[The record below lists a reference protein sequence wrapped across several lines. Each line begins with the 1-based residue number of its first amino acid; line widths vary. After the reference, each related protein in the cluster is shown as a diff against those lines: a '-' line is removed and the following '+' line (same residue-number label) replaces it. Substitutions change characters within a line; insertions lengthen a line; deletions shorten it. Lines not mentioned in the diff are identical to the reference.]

1 METANQNFF
10 NKLSLNQKILA
21 LLVIEVFGF
30 IAVALVAFTQVYTV
44 GDETKQMSSIT
55 IPLIESV
62 NSIDENVYKQSIS
75 VKELFITVSQIV
87 NQDSEK
93 TSFYDKYNQ
102 LLSNDTIRTEF
113 LIANQKLKK
122 SIADTESFIK
132 IVNSEAKADI
142 DIISS
147 HQEKLLSELYELRK
161 INQIYYRL
169 VVNNLFAEKN
179 IRILTIDMSDLKE
192 ISSTEDLLLL
202 QASKVNTELEEI
214 IFASKSKITYVE
226 RIALSYIVIT
236 SLIALLF
243 VVTMVLVIVRMNI
256 SKPLQLL
263 TDSINRYTP
272 LHKVEE
278 IEDEQNILLREDEL
292 GRMGRSFN
300 RLKKDLW
307 EQGEGLQKAKFDAER
322 ANKAKSVFLASA
334 SHDLRQPLNA
344 MQMYIAALQS
354 KVKDKEILRII
365 EDINS
370 VSISTARLLNAL
382 LDVSELEVGAI
393 KPRHEIFSVNNIL
406 ISIFQ
411 SFLPLAKDK
420 ELDFRI
426 VPSSL
431 YVRSDPALLER
442 ILGNFM
448 SNAIR
453 YTNKGSV
460 LIGCRKRGDKVS
472 IEVWDTGC
480 GISDDQMS
488 LIYEDFYQV
497 ENKERDRGK
506 GLGLGLALAKRLAD
520 SLEHTI
526 DSKSSLGNGSC
537 FSVSVD
543 LAENKADKNQSEIFL
558 NIMNLSGINILLV
571 EDDIDVLKA
580 TKQLLESWGCKVKTA
595 RNKDEV
601 MNLIKKNPYDNP
613 DIILADNRLPGD
625 ASGIDIT
632 YLIQEK
638 LQASIPCVI
647 MTGDVER
654 NHVQSIIDQG
664 FPVLLK
670 PIQPAKFRAMLSH
683 LIQAKE
689 A

>member
-1 METANQNFF
+1 MELVKQNLF
-10 NKLSLNQKILA
+10 NRLSLNQKILA
-21 LLVIEVFGF
+21 LLVVEVFGF
-30 IAVALVAFTQVYTV
+30 IAVMLVAFSQISTV
-44 GDETKQMSSIT
+44 GNETKQMSSIT

-62 NSIDENVYKQSIS
+62 NTIDENVYKQSLS
-75 VKELFITVSQIV
+75 VKELFITVSAIV

-93 TSFYDKYNQ
+93 TSYYEKYNQ
-102 LLSNDTIRTEF
+102 LLENDTIRTEF
-113 LIANQKLKK
+113 LIANQKLTK
-122 SIADTESFIK
+122 SIADTEAFIK
-132 IVNSEAKADI
+132 IVNSEEIGDV

-161 INQIYYRL
+161 VNQIYYQL

-179 IRILTIDMSDLKE
+179 IEILSIHMNDLNE
-192 ISSTEDLLLL
+192 ISSTGNLLLA
-202 QASKVNTELEEI
+202 QAGKVSSELEAI

-226 RIALSYIVIT
+226 RIANSYIVIT

-243 VVTMVLVIVRMNI
+243 VVSMVLVIVRMNI

-278 IEDEQNILLREDEL
+278 FEDEKVILAREDEL

-300 RLKKDLW
+300 RLKQDLW
-307 EQGEGLQKAKFDAER
+307 EQGEGLQNAKIDAER
-322 ANKAKSVFLASA
+322 ANKAKSLFLASA

-370 VSISTARLLNAL
+370 VSMSTARLLNAL

-393 KPRHEIFSVNNIL
+393 KPRFESFSVNNML

-420 ELDFRI
+420 GLNFRV

-460 LIGCRKRGDKVS
+460 LIGCRKRGDKVV

-488 LIYEDFYQV
+488 LIYEDFYQI

-506 GLGLGLALAKRLAD
+506 GLGLGLALAKRLSE
-520 SLEHTI
+520 SLEHKI
-526 DSKSSLGNGSC
+526 VSKSTFGSGSC
-537 FSVSVD
+537 FSVLVNIGEKTVD
-543 LAENKADKNQSEIFL
+543 ENQDESFM
-558 NIMNLSGINILLV
+558 NIMNLSGANILLV
-571 EDDIDVLKA
+571 EDDMDVLKA

-601 MNLIKKNPYDNP
+601 MNFIKENPYDNP

-683 LIQAKE
+683 LIQA
-689 A
+689 

>member
-1 METANQNFF
+1 MELIKQNLF
-10 NKLSLNQKILA
+10 NRLSLNQKILS
-21 LLVIEVFGF
+21 LLVIEFLGF
-30 IAVALVAFTQVYTV
+30 MAVMLVAFSQIYTV
-44 GDETKQMSSIT
+44 GNETKQMSSIT

-62 NSIDENVYKQSIS
+62 NTIDENVYKQSLS
-75 VKELFITVSQIV
+75 VKELFITVNQIV
-87 NQDSEK
+87 NQGSEEV
-93 TSFYDKYNQ
+93 TFYDKFNQ
-102 LLSNDTIRTEF
+102 LLENEDIQTEF
-113 LIANQKLKK
+113 ILSNQNLKQ
-122 SIADTESFIK
+122 SIADTESFVKRVSNEGIGDK
-132 IVNSEAKADI
+132 
-142 DIISS
+142 DIIKV
-147 HQEKLLSELYELRK
+147 HKEKLLSELYELRK
-161 INQIYYRL
+161 VNQMYYQL
-169 VVNNLFAEKN
+169 VVDNLFAEIN
-179 IRILTIDMSDLKE
+179 LEILTIDITDLDE
-192 ISSTEDLLLL
+192 ISATENNLML
-202 QASKVNTELEEI
+202 QANRVSSELEEI
-214 IFASKSKITYVE
+214 INASKAQITYVE
-226 RIALSYIVIT
+226 RIAISYIVIT

-243 VVTMVLVIVRMNI
+243 VVSMVLVIVRMNI

-278 IEDEQNILLREDEL
+278 IEDEQNILSREDEL

-307 EQGEGLQKAKFDAER
+307 EQGEGLQNAKSDAER

-431 YVRSDPALLER
+431 YVESDSALLER

-453 YTNKGSV
+453 YTDKGSV
-460 LIGCRKRGDKVS
+460 LIGCRRKGSEVS

-506 GLGLGLALAKRLAD
+506 GLGLGLALAKRLSD
-520 SLEHTI
+520 SLDHKI
-526 DSKSSLGNGSC
+526 DSKSSLGRGSC
-537 FSVSVD
+537 FSVRVD
-543 LAENKADKNQSEIFL
+543 LAENKADTNQDEIFM
-558 NIMNLSGINILLV
+558 NIMNLSGINILLI

-580 TKQLLESWGCKVKTA
+580 TKQLLESWGCNVKTA

-601 MNLIKKNPYDNP
+601 MNLIKEDPYKNP

-638 LQASIPCVI
+638 LQTSIPCVI

-654 NHVQSIIDQG
+654 SHVQGIIDQG

-683 LIQAKE
+683 LIQA
-689 A
+689 

>member
-1 METANQNFF
+1 MELIKQNLF
-10 NKLSLNQKILA
+10 NRLSLNQKILS
-21 LLVIEVFGF
+21 LLVIEFLGF
-30 IAVALVAFTQVYTV
+30 MAVMLVAFSQIYTV
-44 GDETKQMSSIT
+44 GNETKQMSSIT

-62 NSIDENVYKQSIS
+62 NTIDENVYKQSLS
-75 VKELFITVSQIV
+75 VKELFITVNQIV
-87 NQDSEK
+87 NQGSEEA
-93 TSFYDKYNQ
+93 TFYDKFNQ
-102 LLSNDTIRTEF
+102 LLENEDIQTEF
-113 LIANQKLKK
+113 ILSNQNLKQ
-122 SIADTESFIK
+122 SIADTESFVKRVSNEGIGDK
-132 IVNSEAKADI
+132 
-142 DIISS
+142 DIIKV
-147 HQEKLLSELYELRK
+147 HKEKLLSELYELRK
-161 INQIYYRL
+161 VNQMYYQL
-169 VVNNLFAEKN
+169 VVDNLFAEIN
-179 IRILTIDMSDLKE
+179 LEILTIDITDLDE
-192 ISSTEDLLLL
+192 ISATENNLML
-202 QASKVNTELEEI
+202 QANRVSSELEEI
-214 IFASKSKITYVE
+214 INASKAQITYVE
-226 RIALSYIVIT
+226 RIAISYIVIT

-243 VVTMVLVIVRMNI
+243 VVSMVLVIVRMNI

-278 IEDEQNILLREDEL
+278 IEDEQNILSREDEL

-307 EQGEGLQKAKFDAER
+307 EQGEGLQNAKSDAER

-431 YVRSDPALLER
+431 YVESDSALLER

-453 YTNKGSV
+453 YTDKGSV
-460 LIGCRKRGDKVS
+460 LIGCRRKGSEVS

-506 GLGLGLALAKRLAD
+506 GLGLGLALAKRLSD
-520 SLEHTI
+520 SLDHKI
-526 DSKSSLGNGSC
+526 DSKSSLGRGSC
-537 FSVSVD
+537 FSVRVD
-543 LAENKADKNQSEIFL
+543 LAENKADTNQDEIFM
-558 NIMNLSGINILLV
+558 NIMNLSGINILLI

-580 TKQLLESWGCKVKTA
+580 TKQLLESWGCNVKTA

-601 MNLIKKNPYDNP
+601 MNLIKEDPYKNP

-638 LQASIPCVI
+638 LQTSIPCVI

-654 NHVQSIIDQG
+654 SHVQGIIDQG

-683 LIQAKE
+683 LIQV
-689 A
+689 

>member
-1 METANQNFF
+1 METVNQNFF
-10 NKLSLNQKILA
+10 NRLSLNQKILA

-30 IAVALVAFTQVYTV
+30 VAVALVAFTQVYTV

-62 NSIDENVYKQSIS
+62 NSIDENVYKQSLS

-93 TSFYDKYNQ
+93 MSFYDKYNQ
-102 LLSNDTIRTEF
+102 LLANDTIQTEF
-113 LIANQKLKK
+113 LIANQKLKN

-132 IVNSEAKADI
+132 VVNSEASADI

-179 IRILTIDMSDLKE
+179 IKILTIDMNDLKE

-307 EQGEGLQKAKFDAER
+307 EQGEGLQNAKFDAER

-488 LIYEDFYQV
+488 LIYEDFYQI

-526 DSKSSLGNGSC
+526 DSKSSLGSGSC

-543 LAENKADKNQSEIFL
+543 LAENKADKNQSEIFM

-601 MNLIKKNPYDNP
+601 MNLIKENPYNNP

-625 ASGIDIT
+625 SSGIDIT

-638 LQASIPCVI
+638 LQTSIPCVI

>member
-1 METANQNFF
+1 MEIANQNFF
-10 NKLSLNQKILA
+10 NRLSLNQKILS
-21 LLVIEVFGF
+21 LLVIEVLGF
-30 IAVALVAFTQVYTV
+30 VAVALVAFTQVYKV

-62 NSIDENVYKQSIS
+62 NAIDENVYKQSLS

-93 TSFYDKYNQ
+93 TSFYEKYNQ
-102 LLSNDTIRTEF
+102 LLANDSIRTEF

-132 IVNSEAKADI
+132 VVNSEAKADI
-142 DIISS
+142 AIISS

-179 IRILTIDMSDLKE
+179 IEILTIDVNDLKE
-192 ISSTEDLLLL
+192 ISYTENLLLV
-202 QASKVNTELEEI
+202 QAGKVNAELEEI

-278 IEDEQNILLREDEL
+278 FEDEKNILSREDEL

-300 RLKKDLW
+300 RLKEDLW
-307 EQGEGLQKAKFDAER
+307 EQGEGLQNAKIDAER

-393 KPRHEIFSVNNIL
+393 KPRFEIFSVNNIL

-420 ELDFRI
+420 ELDFRV
-426 VPSSL
+426 VPSSF

-453 YTNKGSV
+453 YTDKGSV
-460 LIGCRKRGDKVS
+460 LIGCRKRGDKVV

-488 LIYEDFYQV
+488 LIYEDFYQI

-506 GLGLGLALAKRLAD
+506 GLGLGLALAKRLAE

-526 DSKSSLGNGSC
+526 DSKSTLGNGSC
-537 FSVSVD
+537 FSVAVD
-543 LAENKADKNQSEIFL
+543 IAENKIDDNQAESFM
-558 NIMNLSGINILLV
+558 NIMNLSGANILLV
-571 EDDIDVLKA
+571 EDDMDVLKA

-601 MNLIKKNPYDNP
+601 MNLIKENPYDNP

-683 LIQAKE
+683 LIQA
-689 A
+689 

>member
-1 METANQNFF
+1 MEVAKQNLF
-10 NKLSLNQKILA
+10 NRLSLNQKILA
-21 LLVIEVFGF
+21 LLVVEVFGF
-30 IAVALVAFTQVYTV
+30 IAVMLVAFSQISTV
-44 GDETKQMSSIT
+44 GNETKQMSSIT

-62 NSIDENVYKQSIS
+62 NTIDENVYKQSLS
-75 VKELFITVSQIV
+75 VKELFITVSAIV

-93 TSFYDKYNQ
+93 TSYYEKYNQ
-102 LLSNDTIRTEF
+102 LLENDTIRTEF
-113 LIANQKLKK
+113 LIANQKLRK
-122 SIADTESFIK
+122 SIADTEAFIK
-132 IVNSEAKADI
+132 IVNSEEIGDI

-161 INQIYYRL
+161 VNQIYYQL

-179 IRILTIDMSDLKE
+179 IEILSIHMNDLNE
-192 ISSTEDLLLL
+192 ISFTENLLLA
-202 QASKVNTELEEI
+202 QAGKVNSELEAI

-226 RIALSYIVIT
+226 RIANSYIVIT

-243 VVTMVLVIVRMNI
+243 VISMVLVIVRMNI

-278 IEDEQNILLREDEL
+278 FEDEKVILAREDEL

-300 RLKKDLW
+300 RLKQDLW
-307 EQGEGLQKAKFDAER
+307 EQSEGLQNAKIDADR
-322 ANKAKSVFLASA
+322 ANKAKSLFLASA

-354 KVKDKEILRII
+354 KVKDKEIMRII

-393 KPRHEIFSVNNIL
+393 KPRFESFSVNNML

-420 ELDFRI
+420 GLNFRV

-460 LIGCRKRGDKVS
+460 LIGCRKRGDKVV

-480 GISDDQMS
+480 GISNDQMS
-488 LIYEDFYQV
+488 LIYEDFYQI

-506 GLGLGLALAKRLAD
+506 GLGLGLALAKRLAE
-520 SLEHTI
+520 SLEHSI
-526 DSKSSLGNGSC
+526 NSKSTLGAGSC
-537 FSVSVD
+537 FSVAVD
-543 LAENKADKNQSEIFL
+543 IAENNTENNQDESFM
-558 NIMNLSGINILLV
+558 NIMNLSGANILLV
-571 EDDIDVLKA
+571 EDDMDVLRA

-601 MNLIKKNPYDNP
+601 MNLIKENPYDNP

-683 LIQAKE
+683 LIQN
-689 A
+689 

>member
-1 METANQNFF
+1 MEVVKQNLF
-10 NKLSLNQKILA
+10 NRLSLNQKILA
-21 LLVIEVFGF
+21 LLVVEVFGF
-30 IAVALVAFTQVYTV
+30 IAVMLVAFSQISTV
-44 GDETKQMSSIT
+44 GNETKQMSSIT

-62 NSIDENVYKQSIS
+62 NTIDENVYKQSLS
-75 VKELFITVSQIV
+75 VKELFITVSAIV

-93 TSFYDKYNQ
+93 TSYYEKYNQ
-102 LLSNDTIRTEF
+102 LLENDTIRTEF
-113 LIANQKLKK
+113 LIANQKLRK
-122 SIADTESFIK
+122 SIADTEAFIK
-132 IVNSEAKADI
+132 IVNSEEIGDI

-161 INQIYYRL
+161 VNQIYYQL

-179 IRILTIDMSDLKE
+179 IDILSIHMNDLNE
-192 ISSTEDLLLL
+192 ISSTENLLLA
-202 QASKVNTELEEI
+202 QAGKVNSELEAI

-226 RIALSYIVIT
+226 RIANSYIVIT

-243 VVTMVLVIVRMNI
+243 VISMVLVIVRMNI

-278 IEDEQNILLREDEL
+278 FEDEKVILAREDEL

-300 RLKKDLW
+300 RLKQDLW
-307 EQGEGLQKAKFDAER
+307 EQSEGLQNAKIDAER
-322 ANKAKSVFLASA
+322 ANKAKSLFLASA

-393 KPRHEIFSVNNIL
+393 KPRFESFSVNNML

-420 ELDFRI
+420 GLNFRV

-460 LIGCRKRGDKVS
+460 LIGCRKRGDKVV

-488 LIYEDFYQV
+488 LIYEDFYQI

-506 GLGLGLALAKRLAD
+506 GLGLGLALAKRLSE
-520 SLEHTI
+520 SLEHKI
-526 DSKSSLGNGSC
+526 VSKSTFGSGSC
-537 FSVSVD
+537 FSVLVNIGEKTVD
-543 LAENKADKNQSEIFL
+543 ENQDESFM
-558 NIMNLSGINILLV
+558 NIMNLSGANILLV
-571 EDDIDVLKA
+571 EDDMDVLKA

-601 MNLIKKNPYDNP
+601 MNLIKENPYDNP

-638 LQASIPCVI
+638 LQVSIPCVI

-683 LIQAKE
+683 LIQA
-689 A
+689 

>member
-1 METANQNFF
+1 METANQILF

-62 NSIDENVYKQSIS
+62 NSIDENVYKQSLS
-75 VKELFITVSQIV
+75 VKELFITVSAIV

-93 TSFYDKYNQ
+93 TSYYEKYNQ
-102 LLSNDTIRTEF
+102 LLENDTIRTEF
-113 LIANQKLKK
+113 LIANQKLRK
-122 SIADTESFIK
+122 SIADTEAFIK
-132 IVNSEAKADI
+132 IVNSEEIGDI

-161 INQIYYRL
+161 VNQIYYQL

-179 IRILTIDMSDLKE
+179 IDILSIHMNDLNE
-192 ISSTEDLLLL
+192 ISSTENLLLA
-202 QASKVNTELEEI
+202 QAGKVNSELEAI

-226 RIALSYIVIT
+226 RIANSYIVIT

-243 VVTMVLVIVRMNI
+243 VISMVLVIVRMNI

-278 IEDEQNILLREDEL
+278 FEDEKVILAREDEL

-300 RLKKDLW
+300 RLKQDLW
-307 EQGEGLQKAKFDAER
+307 EQSEGLQNAKIDADR
-322 ANKAKSVFLASA
+322 ANKAKSLFLASA

-393 KPRHEIFSVNNIL
+393 KPRFESFSVNNML

-420 ELDFRI
+420 GLNFRV

-460 LIGCRKRGDKVS
+460 LIGCRKRGDKVV

-480 GISDDQMS
+480 GISNDQMS
-488 LIYEDFYQV
+488 LIYEDFYQI

-506 GLGLGLALAKRLAD
+506 GLGLGLALAKRLSE
-520 SLEHTI
+520 SLEHKI
-526 DSKSSLGNGSC
+526 VSKSTFGSGSC
-537 FSVSVD
+537 FSVLVNIGEKTVD
-543 LAENKADKNQSEIFL
+543 ENQDESFM
-558 NIMNLSGINILLV
+558 NIMNLSGANILLV
-571 EDDIDVLKA
+571 EDDMDVLKA

-601 MNLIKKNPYDNP
+601 MNLIKENPYDNP

-625 ASGIDIT
+625 ASGIDIS

-638 LQASIPCVI
+638 LQVSIPCVI

-683 LIQAKE
+683 LIQA
-689 A
+689 

>member
-1 METANQNFF
+1 MEVVKQNLF
-10 NKLSLNQKILA
+10 NRLSLNQKILA
-21 LLVIEVFGF
+21 LLVVEVFGF
-30 IAVALVAFTQVYTV
+30 IAVMLVAFSQISTV
-44 GDETKQMSSIT
+44 GNETKQMSSIT

-62 NSIDENVYKQSIS
+62 NTIDENVYKQSLS
-75 VKELFITVSQIV
+75 VKELFITVSAIV

-93 TSFYDKYNQ
+93 TSYYEKYNQ
-102 LLSNDTIRTEF
+102 LLENDTIRTEF
-113 LIANQKLKK
+113 LIANQKLRK
-122 SIADTESFIK
+122 SIADTEAFIK
-132 IVNSEAKADI
+132 IVNSDEIGDI

-161 INQIYYRL
+161 VNQIYYQL

-179 IRILTIDMSDLKE
+179 IDILSIHMNDLNE
-192 ISSTEDLLLL
+192 ISSTENLLLA
-202 QASKVNTELEEI
+202 QAGKVNSELEAI

-226 RIALSYIVIT
+226 RIANSYIVIT

-243 VVTMVLVIVRMNI
+243 VISMVLVIVRMNI

-278 IEDEQNILLREDEL
+278 FEDEKVILAREDEL

-300 RLKKDLW
+300 RLKQDLW
-307 EQGEGLQKAKFDAER
+307 EQSEGLQNAKIDAER
-322 ANKAKSVFLASA
+322 ANKAKSLFLASA

-393 KPRHEIFSVNNIL
+393 KPRFESFSVNNML

-420 ELDFRI
+420 GLNFRV

-460 LIGCRKRGDKVS
+460 LIGCRKRGDKVV

-488 LIYEDFYQV
+488 LIYEDFYQI

-506 GLGLGLALAKRLAD
+506 GLGLGLALAKRLSE
-520 SLEHTI
+520 SLEHKI
-526 DSKSSLGNGSC
+526 VSKSTFGSGSC
-537 FSVSVD
+537 FSVLVNIGEKTVD
-543 LAENKADKNQSEIFL
+543 ENQDESFM
-558 NIMNLSGINILLV
+558 NIMNLSGANILLV
-571 EDDIDVLKA
+571 EDDMDVLKA

-601 MNLIKKNPYDNP
+601 MNLIKENPYDNP

-683 LIQAKE
+683 LIQA
-689 A
+689 

>member
-1 METANQNFF
+1 MEVVKQNLF
-10 NKLSLNQKILA
+10 NRLSLNQKILA
-21 LLVIEVFGF
+21 LLVVEVFGF
-30 IAVALVAFTQVYTV
+30 IAVMLVAFSQISTV
-44 GDETKQMSSIT
+44 GNETKQMSSIT

-62 NSIDENVYKQSIS
+62 NTIDENVYKQSLS
-75 VKELFITVSQIV
+75 VKELFITVSAIV

-93 TSFYDKYNQ
+93 TSYYEKYNQ
-102 LLSNDTIRTEF
+102 LLENDTIRTEF
-113 LIANQKLKK
+113 LIANQKLRK
-122 SIADTESFIK
+122 SIADTEAFIK
-132 IVNSEAKADI
+132 IVNSDEIGDI

-161 INQIYYRL
+161 VNQIYYQL

-179 IRILTIDMSDLKE
+179 IEILSIHMNDLNE
-192 ISSTEDLLLL
+192 ISSTENLLLA
-202 QASKVNTELEEI
+202 QAGKVSSELEAI

-226 RIALSYIVIT
+226 RIANSYIVIT

-243 VVTMVLVIVRMNI
+243 VISMVLVIVRMNI

-278 IEDEQNILLREDEL
+278 FEDEKVILAREDEL

-300 RLKKDLW
+300 RLKQDLW
-307 EQGEGLQKAKFDAER
+307 EQSEGLQNAKIDAER
-322 ANKAKSVFLASA
+322 ANKAKSLFLASA

-354 KVKDKEILRII
+354 KVKDKEIMRII

-393 KPRHEIFSVNNIL
+393 KPRFESFSVNNML

-420 ELDFRI
+420 GLNFRV

-460 LIGCRKRGDKVS
+460 LIGCRKRGDKVV

-488 LIYEDFYQV
+488 LIYEDFYQI

-506 GLGLGLALAKRLAD
+506 GLGLGLALAKRLSE
-520 SLEHTI
+520 SLEHKI
-526 DSKSSLGNGSC
+526 VSKSTFGSGSC
-537 FSVSVD
+537 FSVLVNIGEKTVD
-543 LAENKADKNQSEIFL
+543 ENQDESFM
-558 NIMNLSGINILLV
+558 NIMNLSGANILLV
-571 EDDIDVLKA
+571 EDDMDVLKA

-601 MNLIKKNPYDNP
+601 MNLIKENPYDNP

-683 LIQAKE
+683 LIQA
-689 A
+689 

>member
-1 METANQNFF
+1 MELIKQNLF
-10 NKLSLNQKILA
+10 NRLSLNQKILS
-21 LLVIEVFGF
+21 LLVIEFLGF
-30 IAVALVAFTQVYTV
+30 MAVMLVAFSQIYTV
-44 GDETKQMSSIT
+44 GNETKQMSSIT

-62 NSIDENVYKQSIS
+62 NTIDENVYKQSLS
-75 VKELFITVSQIV
+75 VKELFITVNQIV
-87 NQDSEK
+87 NQGSEEA
-93 TSFYDKYNQ
+93 SFYDKFNQ
-102 LLSNDTIRTEF
+102 LLENEDIQTEF
-113 LIANQKLKK
+113 ILSNQNLKQ
-122 SIADTESFIK
+122 SIADTESFVKRVSNEGIGDK
-132 IVNSEAKADI
+132 
-142 DIISS
+142 DIIKV
-147 HQEKLLSELYELRK
+147 HKEKLLSELYELRK
-161 INQIYYRL
+161 VNQMYYQL
-169 VVNNLFAEKN
+169 VVDNLFAEIN
-179 IRILTIDMSDLKE
+179 LEILTIDITDLDE
-192 ISSTEDLLLL
+192 ISVTENNLML
-202 QASKVNTELEEI
+202 QAKRVSSELEEI
-214 IFASKSKITYVE
+214 INASKAQITYVE
-226 RIALSYIVIT
+226 RIAISYIVIT

-243 VVTMVLVIVRMNI
+243 VVSMVLVIVRMNI

-278 IEDEQNILLREDEL
+278 IEDEQNILSREDEL

-307 EQGEGLQKAKFDAER
+307 EQGEGLQNAKSDAER

-431 YVRSDPALLER
+431 YVESDPALLER

-453 YTNKGSV
+453 YTDKGSV
-460 LIGCRKRGDKVS
+460 LIGCRRKGSEVS

-506 GLGLGLALAKRLAD
+506 GLGLGLALAKRLSD
-520 SLEHTI
+520 SLDHKI
-526 DSKSSLGNGSC
+526 DSKSSLGRGSC
-537 FSVSVD
+537 FSITVD
-543 LAENKADKNQSEIFL
+543 LAENKADTSQDEIFM
-558 NIMNLSGINILLV
+558 NIMNLSGINILLI

-580 TKQLLESWGCKVKTA
+580 TKQLLESWGCNVKTA

-601 MNLIKKNPYDNP
+601 MNLIKEDPYKNP

-638 LQASIPCVI
+638 LQTSIPCVI

-654 NHVQSIIDQG
+654 SHVQGIIDQG

-683 LIQAKE
+683 LIQV
-689 A
+689 

>member
-1 METANQNFF
+1 MEIIKQNFF
-10 NKLSLNQKILA
+10 NRLSLNQKILS
-21 LLVIEVFGF
+21 LLVIEILGF
-30 IAVALVAFTQVYTV
+30 TAVMLVAFSQIYKV
-44 GDETKQMSSIT
+44 GNETKQMSSIT

-62 NSIDENVYKQSIS
+62 NTIDENVYKQSIS

-87 NQDSEK
+87 NQDSDEA
-93 TSFYDKYNQ
+93 SFYEKFNQ
-102 LLSNDTIRTEF
+102 LLENEDIQTNFLLSNQNLR
-113 LIANQKLKK
+113 K
-122 SIADTESFIK
+122 SINDTESFVK
-132 IVNSEAKADI
+132 RVNEEGI
-142 DIISS
+142 GNRDIILF
-147 HQEKLLSELYELRK
+147 HKEKLLSELYELRK
-161 INQIYYRL
+161 VNQMYYQL
-169 VVNNLFAEKN
+169 VVNNLFAEIN
-179 IRILTIDMSDLKE
+179 LEILTIDISDLDE
-192 ISSTEDLLLL
+192 ISNTENSLML
-202 QASKVNTELEEI
+202 QANRVSSELEEI
-214 IFASKSKITYVE
+214 INASKAQITYVE
-226 RIALSYIVIT
+226 RIAISYIVIT

-243 VVTMVLVIVRMNI
+243 VVSMVLVIVRMNI

-272 LHKVEE
+272 LHKVED
-278 IEDEQNILLREDEL
+278 IEDEQNILSREDEL

-307 EQGEGLQKAKFDAER
+307 EQGEGLQTAKLDAER

-393 KPRHEIFSVNNIL
+393 KPRKEVFSVNNIL

-420 ELDFRI
+420 ELDFRV

-431 YVRSDPALLER
+431 YVESDPALLER

-453 YTNKGSV
+453 YTDKGSV

-520 SLEHTI
+520 SLKHTI
-526 DSKSSLGNGSC
+526 DSKSRLGSGSY
-537 FSVSVD
+537 FSVNVD
-543 LAENKADKNQSEIFL
+543 LAENKAEINNDEIL
-558 NIMNLSGINILLV
+558 MNIMNLSGINILLV

-601 MNLIKKNPYDNP
+601 MNLIDEDPYTNP

-638 LQASIPCVI
+638 LQTSIPCVI

-654 NHVQSIIDQG
+654 SHVQSIIDQG

-683 LIQAKE
+683 LIQA
-689 A
+689 

>member
-1 METANQNFF
+1 
-10 NKLSLNQKILA
+10 
-21 LLVIEVFGF
+21 
-30 IAVALVAFTQVYTV
+30 
-44 GDETKQMSSIT
+44 MSSIT

-62 NSIDENVYKQSIS
+62 NTIDENVYKQSLS
-75 VKELFITVSQIV
+75 VKELFITVNQIV
-87 NQDSEK
+87 NQGSEEA
-93 TSFYDKYNQ
+93 SFYDKFNQ
-102 LLSNDTIRTEF
+102 LLENEDIQTEF
-113 LIANQKLKK
+113 ILSNQNLKQ
-122 SIADTESFIK
+122 SIADTESFVKRVSNEGIGDK
-132 IVNSEAKADI
+132 
-142 DIISS
+142 DIIKV
-147 HQEKLLSELYELRK
+147 HKEKLLSELYELRK
-161 INQIYYRL
+161 VNQMYYQL
-169 VVNNLFAEKN
+169 VVDNLFAEIN
-179 IRILTIDMSDLKE
+179 LEILTIDITDLDE
-192 ISSTEDLLLL
+192 ISVTENNLML
-202 QASKVNTELEEI
+202 QANRVSSELEEI
-214 IFASKSKITYVE
+214 INASKAQITYVE
-226 RIALSYIVIT
+226 RIAISYIVIT

-243 VVTMVLVIVRMNI
+243 VISMVLVIVRMNI

-278 IEDEQNILLREDEL
+278 IEDEQNILSREDEL

-307 EQGEGLQKAKFDAER
+307 EQGEGLQNAKSDAER

-431 YVRSDPALLER
+431 YVESDPALLER

-453 YTNKGSV
+453 YTDKGSV
-460 LIGCRKRGDKVS
+460 LIGCRRKGSEVS

-506 GLGLGLALAKRLAD
+506 GLGLGLALAKRLSD
-520 SLEHTI
+520 SLDHKI
-526 DSKSSLGNGSC
+526 DSKSSLGRGSC
-537 FSVSVD
+537 FSVTVD
-543 LAENKADKNQSEIFL
+543 LAENKADTSQDEIFM
-558 NIMNLSGINILLV
+558 NIMNLSGINILLI

-580 TKQLLESWGCKVKTA
+580 TKQLLESWGCNVKTA

-601 MNLIKKNPYDNP
+601 MNLIKEDPYKNP

-638 LQASIPCVI
+638 LQTSIPCVI

-654 NHVQSIIDQG
+654 SHVQGIIDQG

-683 LIQAKE
+683 LIQA
-689 A
+689 

>member
-1 METANQNFF
+1 MEVVKQNLF
-10 NKLSLNQKILA
+10 NRLSLNQKILA
-21 LLVIEVFGF
+21 LLVVEVFGF
-30 IAVALVAFTQVYTV
+30 IAVMLVAFSQISTV
-44 GDETKQMSSIT
+44 GNETKKMSSIT

-62 NSIDENVYKQSIS
+62 NTIDENVYKQSLS
-75 VKELFITVSQIV
+75 VKELFITVSAIV

-93 TSFYDKYNQ
+93 TSFYEKYNQ
-102 LLSNDTIRTEF
+102 LLENDTIRTEF
-113 LIANQKLKK
+113 LIANQKLRK
-122 SIADTESFIK
+122 SIADTETFIK
-132 IVNSEAKADI
+132 IVNSDEIGDI

-161 INQIYYRL
+161 VNQIYYQL

-179 IRILTIDMSDLKE
+179 IDILSIHMNDLNE
-192 ISSTEDLLLL
+192 ISSTENLLLA
-202 QASKVNTELEEI
+202 QAGKVNSELEAI

-226 RIALSYIVIT
+226 RIANSYIVIT

-243 VVTMVLVIVRMNI
+243 VISMVLVIVRMNI

-272 LHKVEE
+272 LGKVEE
-278 IEDEQNILLREDEL
+278 FEDEKVILAREDEL

-300 RLKKDLW
+300 RLKQDLW
-307 EQGEGLQKAKFDAER
+307 EQSEGLQNAKIDAER
-322 ANKAKSVFLASA
+322 ANKAKSLFLASA

-382 LDVSELEVGAI
+382 LDVSELEAGAI
-393 KPRHEIFSVNNIL
+393 KPRFESFSVNNML

-420 ELDFRI
+420 GLNFRV

-460 LIGCRKRGDKVS
+460 LIGCRKRGDKVV

-488 LIYEDFYQV
+488 LIYEDFYQI

-506 GLGLGLALAKRLAD
+506 GLGLGLALAKRLSE
-520 SLEHTI
+520 SLEHKI
-526 DSKSSLGNGSC
+526 VSKSTFGSGSC
-537 FSVSVD
+537 FSVLVNIGEKTVD
-543 LAENKADKNQSEIFL
+543 ENQDESFM
-558 NIMNLSGINILLV
+558 NIMNLSGANILLV
-571 EDDIDVLKA
+571 EDDMDVLKA

-601 MNLIKKNPYDNP
+601 MNLIKENPYDNP

-683 LIQAKE
+683 LIQA
-689 A
+689 

>member
-1 METANQNFF
+1 METANQILF

-62 NSIDENVYKQSIS
+62 NTIDENVYKQSLS

-102 LLSNDTIRTEF
+102 LLANDTIRTEF

-132 IVNSEAKADI
+132 RVNSEAKADI
-142 DIISS
+142 DIISA

-179 IRILTIDMSDLKE
+179 IEILTIDINDLHE
-192 ISSTEDLLLL
+192 ISSTEDILLL
-202 QASKVNTELEEI
+202 QARKVNVELEKI

-226 RIALSYIVIT
+226 RIAVSYIVIT

-307 EQGEGLQKAKFDAER
+307 EQGEGLQNAKFDAER

-411 SFLPLAKDK
+411 SYLPLAKDK

-472 IEVWDTGC
+472 VEVWDTGC

-520 SLEHTI
+520 SLDHTI
-526 DSKSSLGNGSC
+526 NSKSTLGAGSC

-543 LAENKADKNQSEIFL
+543 LAENKSDKNLDDGFM
-558 NIMNLSGINILLV
+558 NIMNLSGVNVFLV

-601 MNLIKKNPYDNP
+601 MNIIKENPYNNP

-625 ASGIDIT
+625 SSGID
-632 YLIQEK
+632 
-638 LQASIPCVI
+638 
-647 MTGDVER
+647 
-654 NHVQSIIDQG
+654 
-664 FPVLLK
+664 
-670 PIQPAKFRAMLSH
+670 
-683 LIQAKE
+683 
-689 A
+689 

>member
-1 METANQNFF
+1 MELIKQNLF
-10 NKLSLNQKILA
+10 NRLSLNQKILS
-21 LLVIEVFGF
+21 LLVIEFLGF
-30 IAVALVAFTQVYTV
+30 MAVMLVAFSQIYTV
-44 GDETKQMSSIT
+44 GNETKQMSSIT

-62 NSIDENVYKQSIS
+62 NTIDENVYKQSLS
-75 VKELFITVSQIV
+75 VKELFITVNQIV
-87 NQDSEK
+87 NQGSEEA
-93 TSFYDKYNQ
+93 TFYDKFNQ
-102 LLSNDTIRTEF
+102 LLENEDIQTEF
-113 LIANQKLKK
+113 ILSNQNLKQ
-122 SIADTESFIK
+122 SIADTESFVKRVSNEGIGDK
-132 IVNSEAKADI
+132 
-142 DIISS
+142 DIIKV
-147 HQEKLLSELYELRK
+147 HKEKLLSELYELRK
-161 INQIYYRL
+161 VNQMYYQL
-169 VVNNLFAEKN
+169 VVNNLFAEIN
-179 IRILTIDMSDLKE
+179 LEILTIDITDLDE
-192 ISSTEDLLLL
+192 ISATENNLML
-202 QASKVNTELEEI
+202 QANRVSSELEEI
-214 IFASKSKITYVE
+214 INASKAQITYVE
-226 RIALSYIVIT
+226 RIAISYIVIT

-243 VVTMVLVIVRMNI
+243 VVSMVLVIVRMNI

-278 IEDEQNILLREDEL
+278 IEDEQNILSREDEL

-307 EQGEGLQKAKFDAER
+307 EQGEGLQNAKSDAER

-431 YVRSDPALLER
+431 YVESDPALLER

-453 YTNKGSV
+453 YTDKGSV
-460 LIGCRKRGDKVS
+460 LIGCRRKGSEVS

-506 GLGLGLALAKRLAD
+506 GLGLGLALAKRLSD
-520 SLEHTI
+520 SLDHKI
-526 DSKSSLGNGSC
+526 DSKSSLGRGSC
-537 FSVSVD
+537 FSVRVD
-543 LAENKADKNQSEIFL
+543 LAENKADTNQDEIFM
-558 NIMNLSGINILLV
+558 NIMNLSGINILLI

-580 TKQLLESWGCKVKTA
+580 TKQLLESWGCNVKTA

-601 MNLIKKNPYDNP
+601 MNLIKEDPYKNP

-638 LQASIPCVI
+638 LQTSIPCVI

-654 NHVQSIIDQG
+654 SHVQGIIDQG

-683 LIQAKE
+683 LIQV
-689 A
+689 

>member
-1 METANQNFF
+1 MEIIKQNFF
-10 NKLSLNQKILA
+10 NRLSLNQKILS
-21 LLVIEVFGF
+21 LLVIEILGF
-30 IAVALVAFTQVYTV
+30 TAVMLVAFSQIYKV
-44 GDETKQMSSIT
+44 GNETKQMSSIT

-62 NSIDENVYKQSIS
+62 NTIDENVYKQSIS

-87 NQDSEK
+87 NQDSDEA
-93 TSFYDKYNQ
+93 SFYEKFNQ
-102 LLSNDTIRTEF
+102 LLENEDIQTNFLLSNQNLR
-113 LIANQKLKK
+113 K
-122 SIADTESFIK
+122 SINDTESFVK
-132 IVNSEAKADI
+132 RVNEEGI
-142 DIISS
+142 GNRDIILF
-147 HQEKLLSELYELRK
+147 HKEKLLSELYELRK
-161 INQIYYRL
+161 VNQMYYQL
-169 VVNNLFAEKN
+169 VVNNLFAEIN
-179 IRILTIDMSDLKE
+179 LEILTIDISDLDE
-192 ISSTEDLLLL
+192 ISNTENSLML
-202 QASKVNTELEEI
+202 QANRVSSELEEI
-214 IFASKSKITYVE
+214 INASKAQITYVE
-226 RIALSYIVIT
+226 RIAISYIVIT

-243 VVTMVLVIVRMNI
+243 VVSMVLVIVRMNI

-263 TDSINRYTP
+263 TDSINRYSP

-278 IEDEQNILLREDEL
+278 IEDEQNILSREDEL

-307 EQGEGLQKAKFDAER
+307 EQGEGLQTAKLDAER

-393 KPRHEIFSVNNIL
+393 KPRKEVFSVNNIL

-420 ELDFRI
+420 ELDFRV

-431 YVRSDPALLER
+431 YVESDPALLER

-453 YTNKGSV
+453 YTDKGSV

-526 DSKSSLGNGSC
+526 DSKSRLGSGSY
-537 FSVSVD
+537 FSVNVD
-543 LAENKADKNQSEIFL
+543 LAENKAEINNDEIL
-558 NIMNLSGINILLV
+558 MNIMNLSGINILLV

-601 MNLIKKNPYDNP
+601 VNLIDEDPYTNP

-638 LQASIPCVI
+638 LQTSIPCVI

-654 NHVQSIIDQG
+654 SHVQSIIDQG

-683 LIQAKE
+683 LIQA
-689 A
+689 

>member
-1 METANQNFF
+1 METVNQNFF
-10 NKLSLNQKILA
+10 NRLSLNQKILA

-102 LLSNDTIRTEF
+102 LLANDTIRTEF

-132 IVNSEAKADI
+132 VVNSEASADI

-179 IRILTIDMSDLKE
+179 IKILTIDMNDLKE

-307 EQGEGLQKAKFDAER
+307 EQGEGLQNAKFDAER

-488 LIYEDFYQV
+488 LIYEDFYQI

-543 LAENKADKNQSEIFL
+543 LAENKADKNQSEIFM

-601 MNLIKKNPYDNP
+601 MNLIKENPYNNP

-625 ASGIDIT
+625 SSGIDIT

-638 LQASIPCVI
+638 LQTSIPCVI

>member
-1 METANQNFF
+1 METVNQNFF
-10 NKLSLNQKILA
+10 NRLSLNQKILA

-62 NSIDENVYKQSIS
+62 NSIDENVYKQSLS

-93 TSFYDKYNQ
+93 MSFYDKYNQ
-102 LLSNDTIRTEF
+102 LLANDTIRTEF

-132 IVNSEAKADI
+132 VVNSEASADI

-179 IRILTIDMSDLKE
+179 IKILTIDMNDLKE

-307 EQGEGLQKAKFDAER
+307 EQGEGLQNAKFDAER

-488 LIYEDFYQV
+488 LIYEDFYQI

-526 DSKSSLGNGSC
+526 DSKSSLGSGSC

-543 LAENKADKNQSEIFL
+543 LAENKADKNQSEIFM

-601 MNLIKKNPYDNP
+601 MNLIKENPYNNP

-625 ASGIDIT
+625 SSGIDIT

-638 LQASIPCVI
+638 LQTSIPCVI

>member
-1 METANQNFF
+1 MELIKQNLF
-10 NKLSLNQKILA
+10 NRLSLNQKILS
-21 LLVIEVFGF
+21 LLVIEFLGF
-30 IAVALVAFTQVYTV
+30 MAVMLVAFSQIYTV
-44 GDETKQMSSIT
+44 GNETKQMSSIT

-62 NSIDENVYKQSIS
+62 NTIDENVYKQSLS
-75 VKELFITVSQIV
+75 VKELFITVNQIV
-87 NQDSEK
+87 NQGSEEA
-93 TSFYDKYNQ
+93 SFYDKFNQ
-102 LLSNDTIRTEF
+102 LLENEDIQTEF
-113 LIANQKLKK
+113 ILSNQNLKQ
-122 SIADTESFIK
+122 SIADTESFVKRVSNEGIGDK
-132 IVNSEAKADI
+132 
-142 DIISS
+142 DIIKV
-147 HQEKLLSELYELRK
+147 HKEKLLSELYELRK
-161 INQIYYRL
+161 VNQMYYQL
-169 VVNNLFAEKN
+169 VVDNLFAEIN
-179 IRILTIDMSDLKE
+179 LEILTIDITDLDE
-192 ISSTEDLLLL
+192 ISVTENNLML
-202 QASKVNTELEEI
+202 QANRVSSELEEI
-214 IFASKSKITYVE
+214 INASKAQITYVE
-226 RIALSYIVIT
+226 RIAISYIVIT

-243 VVTMVLVIVRMNI
+243 VVSMVLVIVRMNI

-278 IEDEQNILLREDEL
+278 IEDEQNILSREDEL

-307 EQGEGLQKAKFDAER
+307 EQGEGLQNAKSDAER

-431 YVRSDPALLER
+431 YVESDPALLER

-453 YTNKGSV
+453 YTDKGSV
-460 LIGCRKRGDKVS
+460 LIGCRRKGSEVS

-506 GLGLGLALAKRLAD
+506 GLGLGLALAKRLSD
-520 SLEHTI
+520 SLDHKI
-526 DSKSSLGNGSC
+526 DSKSSLGRGSC
-537 FSVSVD
+537 FSVRVD
-543 LAENKADKNQSEIFL
+543 LAENKADTNQDEIFM
-558 NIMNLSGINILLV
+558 NIMSLSGINILLI

-580 TKQLLESWGCKVKTA
+580 TKQLLESWGCNVKTA

-601 MNLIKKNPYDNP
+601 MNLIKEDPYKNP

-638 LQASIPCVI
+638 LQTSIPCVI

-654 NHVQSIIDQG
+654 SHVQGIIDQG

-683 LIQAKE
+683 LIQA
-689 A
+689 